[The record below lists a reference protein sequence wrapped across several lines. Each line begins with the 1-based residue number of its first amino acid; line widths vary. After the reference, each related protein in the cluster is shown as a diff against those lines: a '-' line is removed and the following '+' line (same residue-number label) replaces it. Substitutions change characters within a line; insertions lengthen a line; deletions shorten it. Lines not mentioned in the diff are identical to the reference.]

1 MKKIMVSFLTISSLA
16 VSLHAYD
23 QADRIQD
30 MQTMEASMAQ
40 IQRGI
45 LYNNKKMVLQGV
57 ANLKQ
62 ASSNVEVPQK
72 TEMDYSSTFARK
84 QAAHIMKFAD
94 KIKKNIEDGHKHG
107 AAMNYTKVLDQCI
120 SCHNKIRKWNQ

>member
-62 ASSNVEVPQK
+62 ASSNVGHQPYCPV
-72 TEMDYSSTFARK
+72 TFLR
-84 QAAHIMKFAD
+84 HL
-94 KIKKNIEDGHKHG
+94 HP
-107 AAMNYTKVLDQCI
+107 
-120 SCHNKIRKWNQ
+120 